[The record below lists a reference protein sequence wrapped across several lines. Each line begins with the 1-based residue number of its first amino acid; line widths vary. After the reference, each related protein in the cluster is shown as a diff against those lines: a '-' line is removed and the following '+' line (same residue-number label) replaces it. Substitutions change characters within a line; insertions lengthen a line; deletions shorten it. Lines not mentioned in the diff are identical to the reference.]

1 MHPERR
7 NGTEIASMKTKNAGM
22 VIEHKTELPT
32 EEGF

>member
-7 NGTEIASMKTKNAGM
+7 NGTEIASMKTKNAGT
-22 VIEHKTELPT
+22 VIEHKTEP